1 MCGVQPNGDTKTDL
15 LQRDVAKMTFEEGR
29 RVIFE
34 NAKATV
40 GAAKVQQ
47 ICEAM
52 VQLFFFRV
60 NLAEYAGSSLSGRFA
75 PVRFALLV
83 DHRGGPQDLVLR
95 IPNTDS
101 KDLRSLLSS
110 NVSLFEWE
118 MRMRGFQ
125 LTASSYDHCH
135 WILSIFKP
143 GECL

>member
-1 MCGVQPNGDTKTDL
+1 
-15 LQRDVAKMTFEEGR
+15 MTFEEGR

-60 NLAEYAGSSLSGRFA
+60 NLAEYAGSSLSEKFA
-75 PVRFALLV
+75 PVQFALLV
-83 DHRGGPQDLVLR
+83 DHRGGSQDLMLQ

-125 LTASSYDHCH
+125 LTASSCDLCH